1 MLCIGDNQMIKES
14 MRAECGRFLCELGSN
29 DPNIVVLDAD
39 LKDSTQ
45 SVKFQE
51 QFPERYFDIGIAEQN
66 MVGIAAG
73 LSLKGKIPI
82 VQSFACFI
90 SMRACEQV
98 RTTVAYPNLNV
109 KFIVTH
115 SGISCGSAGATHHA
129 IEDLAIMRAIPNMTV
144 FAPADVYEL
153 KQVLTEMMKHVGPA
167 YVRLGASDTEALN
180 CHREPFKIGK
190 GTLLRKGNDAT
201 IFTTGTLAELGLKAA
216 NLLDQRGLDTRV
228 IQMASLKPFDCDGV
242 KKACRETQTIV
253 TVEEHNIIGGL
264 GSAVSEVIAEQPCGI
279 VRRMGIKDRFCDAF
293 SYDYLLEKEGLTA
306 EKIVETVLSLNT
318 KVQ

>member
-1 MLCIGDNQMIKES
+1 MRRKS
-14 MRAECGRFLCELGSN
+14 MRAECGRFLCELGKEN
-29 DPNIVVLDAD
+29 PNIVVLDAD

-45 SVKFQE
+45 SVNFQN
-51 QFPERYFDIGIAEQN
+51 QFPERYYDIGIAEQN

-153 KQVLTEMMKHVGPA
+153 KHVLAEIMVKDGPA
-167 YVRLGASDTEALN
+167 YVRLGASDTEELN
-180 CHREPFKIGK
+180 CHRVPFQIGK
-190 GTLLRKGNDAT
+190 GTLLRHGNDAT
-201 IFTTGTLAELGLKAA
+201 IFTTGTFAELGLKAA
-216 NLLDQRGLDTRV
+216 KVLKQEGLETRV
-228 IQMASLKPFDCDGV
+228 IQMASIKPFDQEIV
-242 KKACRETQTIV
+242 KKAGRETFAIV
-253 TVEEHNIIGGL
+253 TIEEHNIIGGL
-264 GSAVSEVIAEQPCGI
+264 GSAVSEVIAEQPSGI
-279 VRRMGIKDRFCDAF
+279 VKRMGIKDRFCDAF
-293 SYDYLLEKEGLTA
+293 SYEYLLNREGLTA
-306 EKIVETVLSLNT
+306 ERIVKNVLQLKT
-318 KVQ
+318 KFQ